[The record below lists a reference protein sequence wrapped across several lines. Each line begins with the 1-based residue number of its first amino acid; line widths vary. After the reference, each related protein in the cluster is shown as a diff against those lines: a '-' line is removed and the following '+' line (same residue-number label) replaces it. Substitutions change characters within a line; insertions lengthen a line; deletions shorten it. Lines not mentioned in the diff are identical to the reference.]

1 MNKGVIALAWG
12 AFGFSCSEY
21 MMVGVLSAVA
31 SGLHVTTAQAGH
43 FLSAYALG
51 VVMGAV
57 LLATGFRGASPKK
70 TLLIIAAWFVLG
82 SLLTAA
88 ADGYGGMLAARFA
101 AGLPQ
106 GGYFAVASLTAEHL
120 AAKGKSAGAV
130 AAMFS
135 GMTIATL
142 AGVPLGTFLTHAY
155 SWRLV
160 YALIGLCGFVSL
172 YFIWKWLPALSATPK
187 TDLRKAASFLK
198 NGWFWILLLGVVLGN
213 GGIFCWLSY
222 INPLLENSSGIPV
235 KLMPLVMAVTG
246 LGMLAGNW
254 ISGKYAERFAA
265 ARVAA
270 WVQGLACACLLFI
283 FMFPTPAW
291 LAVSLAFLGSGLMF
305 ALTVPEQ
312 MLMISAAPQG
322 ALMGS
327 CIAQAGFYLGNTV
340 GALGGSVPISVG
352 WGYRYTSLAGLL
364 LALAGFGFLIL
375 YARKMT
381 EKTAFEQT
389 LSTRPAA
396 RGEIRK
402 NF

>member
-1 MNKGVIALAWG
+1 MNKGVAALAFG

-31 SGLHVTTAQAGH
+31 SGLDVTTAQAGH

-51 VVMGAV
+51 VVIGAA
-57 LLATGFRGASPKK
+57 LLATGFRGASPKR
-70 TLLIIAAWFVLG
+70 TLLIITAWFALG

-88 ADGYGGMLAARFA
+88 ADGYGPMLAARFA

-106 GGYFAVASLTAEHL
+106 GGYFAVASLAAEHL

-135 GMTIATL
+135 GMTVATL
-142 AGVPLGTFLTHAY
+142 AGVPLGTFLSHTY
-155 SWRLV
+155 SWRMA
-160 YALIGLCGFVSL
+160 YALIGLCGLFSL
-172 YFIWKWLPALSATPK
+172 YFIWKRLPVLPAAPK
-187 TDLRKAASFLK
+187 TDLRRAASFLK
-198 NGWFWILLLGVVLGN
+198 NGRFWILLLGVVLGN

-222 INPLLENSSGIPV
+222 INPLLENASGVPA

-265 ARVAA
+265 SRVAA
-270 WVQGLACACLLFI
+270 RVQGLACVCLLLI
-283 FMFPTPAW
+283 FLFPTPGW
-291 LAVSLAFLGSGLMF
+291 LAVCLAFLGAGLMF

-322 ALMGS
+322 ALVGS

-340 GALGGSVPISVG
+340 GALGGGWPIAAG
-352 WGYRYTSLAGLL
+352 WGYRYTSFTGLL
-364 LALAGFGFLIL
+364 LALAGFGFLVL
-375 YARKMT
+375 YARKTT
-381 EKTAFEQT
+381 EKTAFEKI